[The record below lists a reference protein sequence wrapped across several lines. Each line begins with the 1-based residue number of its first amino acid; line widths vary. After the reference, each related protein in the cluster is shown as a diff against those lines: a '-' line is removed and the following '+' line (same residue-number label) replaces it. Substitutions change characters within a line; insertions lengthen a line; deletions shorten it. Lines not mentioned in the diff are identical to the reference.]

1 MTRSAE
7 LLVQPG
13 GATGAE
19 VRGIALLLHGG
30 AVNGHG
36 RPSRLAALGLNAPA
50 KRLAELGQGAGVAV
64 VRLRYRFRG
73 WNGAEA
79 STLADTE
86 WALETLRRDHGDVPV
101 VLVGNSLGG
110 RAAFRAAGHPNVVA
124 VAGVAPWLPPGEPVE
139 QLAGR
144 RVLIVHGDRDR
155 SDASAADSLAYAER
169 ARPVTDVRRLEVAK
183 AGHFLLTRADD
194 VWAVTTDFTLDT
206 LTGREPSRLPPE
218 EPSAPLRTPLPI
230 GYGTR

>member
-30 AVNGHG
+30 TVNGHG

-50 KRLAELGQGAGVAV
+50 KRLAELGRGAGVAV

-79 STLADTE
+79 STLVDTE
-86 WALETLRRDHGDVPV
+86 WALEALRRDHGDVPV

-124 VAGVAPWLPPGEPVE
+124 VAGVAPWLPR
-139 QLAGR
+139 AS
-144 RVLIVHGDRDR
+144 R
-155 SDASAADSLAYAER
+155 SSNWRADASSSSTATATAATP
-169 ARPVTDVRRLEVAK
+169 AR
-183 AGHFLLTRADD
+183 
-194 VWAVTTDFTLDT
+194 
-206 LTGREPSRLPPE
+206 
-218 EPSAPLRTPLPI
+218 RTPSPTPN
-230 GYGTR
+230 GPGR